1 MRHVPADSSPITHL
15 PLCSEAKNA
24 NVYIQREC
32 DMSRLSKLAIVQ
44 FVQRIA
50 LGVMGL
56 MPAPVLIPIPVV
68 AKRDSQMT
76 RRIR

>member
-1 MRHVPADSSPITHL
+1 MHL

-24 NVYIQREC
+24 NVCIQREC

-44 FVQRIA
+44 TAKRIA
-50 LGVMGL
+50 LSVLALADG
-56 MPAPVLIPIPVV
+56 PAPVMIPIPVRV
-68 AKRDSQMT
+68 KSETQLT